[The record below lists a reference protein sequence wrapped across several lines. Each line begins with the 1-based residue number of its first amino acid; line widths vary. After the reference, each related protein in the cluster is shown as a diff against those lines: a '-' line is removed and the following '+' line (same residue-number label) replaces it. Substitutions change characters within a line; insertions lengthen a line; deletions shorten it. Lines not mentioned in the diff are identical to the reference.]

1 MDIDMTLWCLVEGEK
16 APFPVATSPTAYI
29 ATLKK
34 LIKRE
39 KEKAL
44 RRVDASDLK
53 LWKVCYF

>member
-1 MDIDMTLWCLVEGEK
+1 MSDMTLWCLLKGK
-16 APFPVATSPTAYI
+16 DNPFPVATSPTISI

-39 KEKAL
+39 KENTL
-44 RRVDASDLK
+44 QRVDASDLK